1 MFLVVGSS
9 FDQCDWLSLSLSLS
23 LSVSLSLSLSLSRV
37 IFLKKFIKKTL
48 QTIPDEDECCSK
60 ERKGKKLIES

>member
-23 LSVSLSLSLSLSRV
+23 LSLCLSLSLSRV